1 MAQLKDPML
10 VQMSAADLAELVRRE
25 VRAALDEAR
34 PAPAPASVLNSDE
47 AAQFLKMPV
56 DTLRKRVRAG
66 EVPSFKIGNLLR
78 FRVADLEGYIDG
90 LKQRKGAA

>member
-1 MAQLKDPML
+1 MKDPL
-10 VQMSAADLAELVRRE
+10 VIHLTAAELRELVRDE
-25 VRAALDEAR
+25 VSAALAQSR